1 MFIEY
6 HSSEHDY
13 HLKPIDTKVVV
24 QTILWKYKYIPSSF
38 VNVGSYNVTIKSHDE
53 GIRTRI
59 MVVNQLKAQA
69 QNLLKI
75 FVKSA
80 SNLILFH
87 STSYS
92 FKCAQLMYS

>member
-1 MFIEY
+1 MIPADFMFTEY

-13 HLKPIDTKVVV
+13 HLKPIDTKVIIFEA
-24 QTILWKYKYIPSSF
+24 ILPKYEYIPSSF

-59 MVVNQLKAQA
+59 MVVNKLKAQA

-75 FVKSA
+75 FVKSVICFIPF
-80 SNLILFH
+80 NFVFI
-87 STSYS
+87 
-92 FKCAQLMYS
+92 